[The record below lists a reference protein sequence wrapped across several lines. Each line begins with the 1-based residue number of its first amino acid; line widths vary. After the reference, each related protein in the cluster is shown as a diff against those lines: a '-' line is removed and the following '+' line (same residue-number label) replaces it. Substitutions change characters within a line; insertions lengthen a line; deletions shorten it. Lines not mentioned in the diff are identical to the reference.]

1 MIGRAAAGEM
11 VVNAAEKADTNL
23 VESHTGKEA
32 ATGMGETVEDVA
44 VPVELEDAVDV
55 AVADAVDFEAA
66 AVVAVEVAIHAA
78 VVEGRRFAREMGRQ
92 SAKSVPKED
101 RPVGHHC
108 CP

>member
-1 MIGRAAAGEM
+1 MTGRAAAGEM

-32 ATGMGETVEDVA
+32 ARGTGEMVEDVA

-55 AVADAVDFEAA
+55 AVADAVEFAAA
-66 AVVAVEVAIHAA
+66 AVVAVEVAVHAA
-78 VVEGRRFAREMGRQ
+78 VVEERRFAREMGRQ